1 MSRIR
6 VFIGFSS
13 VNKIMSLKTVFMQE
27 PDIEIVG
34 EASDTIDILLE
45 VGNSHAEVVAID
57 VPLSGKDSGLCSH
70 LLAEYPAVKVFA
82 VSEEGDRILMYETA
96 VLRREIANTSLGN
109 LPDLIRRSM
118 RSLYNGRDAMRPLPS

>member
-1 MSRIR
+1 M
-6 VFIGFSS
+6 FLGCSS

-82 VSEEGDRILMYETA
+82 VSEEGDKILMYETA
-96 VLRREIANTSLGN
+96 VLRREVSNTSLEN

-118 RSLYNGRDAMRPLPS
+118 RSLYNGWDAMRPLPS

>member
-6 VFIGFSS
+6 VFLGCSS
-13 VNKIMSLKTVFMQE
+13 VYKIMSLKTIFMQE

-34 EASDTIDILLE
+34 EAIDTVDILLE

-70 LLAEYPAVKVFA
+70 LLAEYPEVKVFA

-96 VLRREIANTSLGN
+96 VLRREISNTSLGN

-118 RSLYNGRDAMRPLPS
+118 RSLYNGWDAMRPLPS

>member
-6 VFIGFSS
+6 VFLGFSS

-34 EASDTIDILLE
+34 EATDSVDILLE

-70 LLAEYPAVKVFA
+70 LLAEYPEVKVFA
-82 VSEEGDRILMYETA
+82 VSKGGDRILMYETA
-96 VLRREIANTSLGN
+96 MLRSEISNTSLGN

-118 RSLYNGRDAMRPLPS
+118 RSINNGWDATRPLPR

>member
-6 VFIGFSS
+6 VFLGSSS
-13 VNKIMSLKTVFMQE
+13 VNKIIFLKTVLMQE

-34 EASDTIDILLE
+34 EATDTMDILLE
-45 VGNSHAEVVAID
+45 VGNSRAEVVTIN

-70 LLAEYPAVKVFA
+70 LLAEYPELKVFA
-82 VSEEGDRILMYETA
+82 VSEEGDRILMYEAA
-96 VLRREIANTSLGN
+96 VLRREISNTSMGN

-118 RSLYNGRDAMRPLPS
+118 KNLYNGWDAMRPIPS